1 MDEQT
6 SGQVVDVRN
15 IPKAERHPKIMAVYN
30 ALPASDYL
38 SLLNDHEP
46 VNLRKEFERNLPGT
60 YTWQATERIGGD
72 WEIIITKLTNT
83 PAPRIMTNTAW
94 LGEQENT
101 LDGAI
106 WKLEPDARDLDAN
119 IIALQPHQEIG
130 EHRGPDLDVLI
141 HVFEGTG
148 TLHTEIDS
156 ISLNLGDVLYLPARS
171 RRHFVAGDHGLKYF
185 SVHQRKKT
193 LGLMPTLRTTND

>member
-6 SGQVVDVRN
+6 GGQVVDVRN
-15 IPKAERHPKIMAVYN
+15 IPKTERHPKIMAAYN
-30 ALPASDYL
+30 ALPAGGYL

-46 VNLRKEFERNLPGT
+46 VNLHKEFERNLPGT

-72 WEIIITKLTNT
+72 WEIIITKLAST

-119 IIALQPHQEIG
+119 IIALQPNQEIG

-171 RRHFVAGDHGLKYF
+171 RRHFVAGVHGLKYF

-193 LGLMPTLRTTND
+193 LGLMPTLRTKND